1 MRPSLV
7 LRRNPVV
14 GTRLIDHGRPYLAD
28 MLDLQVWMTFAP
40 SKISPNAV
48 NQAMVDVE
56 DRIAALVPTSPA
68 GAAALLRLLRQWGR
82 DYEWNEPLEEL
93 ADELELLAGLER
105 IGEGARPG
113 R

>member
-1 MRPSLV
+1 VVSGARH
-7 LRRNPVV
+7 PV
-14 GTRLIDHGRPYLAD
+14 
-28 MLDLQVWMTFAP
+28 
-40 SKISPNAV
+40 
-48 NQAMVDVE
+48 
-56 DRIAALVPTSPA
+56 
-68 GAAALLRLLRQWGR
+68 RQWGR